1 MARYLIAAVIA
12 TSLAVGGLFSLGT
25 LKYLDR
31 AFKNDKSLRKSTLH
45 YSWIGSTLAP
55 PVIMALYLLLGFVC
69 EPMTAAITILTFI
82 FVVEIAVT
90 VFAIKVSRKFL

>member
-1 MARYLIAAVIA
+1 MTGYLIAVVIA

-25 LKYLDR
+25 LKFLDR

-55 PVIMALYLLLGFVC
+55 PAIIALYLLLGFVC
-69 EPMTAAITILTFI
+69 EPMTASIIILTII
-82 FVVEIAVT
+82 FVIEIAVT
-90 VFAIKVSRKFL
+90 VFAIKVSRNYI